1 MGAILYPDSFLIPLS
16 LFLTLGYHAYLW
28 HNIKNKPS
36 TTSIGLDALRRK
48 SWFQDM
54 KEGDDK
60 KGLLAIQSLRN
71 TLIGTIFS
79 ASVAILFNLALAAL
93 TSNAYN
99 ASHFFRSEILGSQ
112 SGKVYA
118 LKYGLASLF
127 LLVSFLCSSMA
138 LGYLIDANFLINVD
152 ESCEFPSLEYP
163 ERIFERGHLLA
174 LMGNRVL
181 CITFP
186 LLLWMFGPLPVAIAS
201 VALVWG
207 LYELDFVGKCKQR
220 KKSSL

>member
-1 MGAILYPDSFLIPLS
+1 MEAILYLDSFLISLS
-16 LFLTLGYHAYLW
+16 LFFTLGYHAYLW

-54 KEGDDK
+54 KEGDHK

-93 TSNAYN
+93 TNNAYN
-99 ASHFFRSEILGSQ
+99 ASHFFRSEILG
-112 SGKVYA
+112 
-118 LKYGLASLF
+118 
-127 LLVSFLCSSMA
+127 SMA

-163 ERIFERGHLLA
+163 EMIFERGHLLA

-186 LLLWMFGPLPVAIAS
+186 FLLWMFGPLPVAIAS

-207 LYELDFVGKCKQR
+207 LYELDFVGKRKQR